1 MSYTGDT
8 HARVRF
14 LEGSPRSGT
23 EARSAF
29 RNVVWLVVALTIVLA
44 GITFPHARY
53 RIAIDL
59 PHMVAPIGSPT
70 NCLVYALVGAV
81 LERLPTNLNIHDAI
95 IVATARG

>member
-1 MSYTGDT
+1 MSNAGDT

-14 LEGSPRSGT
+14 LEGGPNRRG
-23 EARSAF
+23 RKDAF
-29 RNVVWLVVALTIVLA
+29 SNVVWLVVALTIVLA

-53 RIAIDL
+53 RSAIDR
-59 PHMVAPIGSPT
+59 PHMVASIGSPT